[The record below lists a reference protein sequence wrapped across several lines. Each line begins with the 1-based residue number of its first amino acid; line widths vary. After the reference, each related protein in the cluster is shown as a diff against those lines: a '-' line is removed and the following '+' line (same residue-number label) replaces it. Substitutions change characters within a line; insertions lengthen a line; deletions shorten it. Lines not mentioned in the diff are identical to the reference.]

1 MGLKDFDAG
10 GMKELGLPTL
20 ILRLRHVMQ
29 PVLVRFLTSFLCLPL
44 EIILLG
50 SDAEAIG
57 NLEPGEATATGGE
70 GPPMY

>member
-1 MGLKDFDAG
+1 MQAE
-10 GMKELGLPTL
+10 MKSFGLPTL

-44 EIILLG
+44 EMILLG
-50 SDAEAIG
+50 SDVGAIG

-70 GPPMY
+70 GPPIY